1 MEVKKMNRLNLIVN
15 LILGKEIVV
24 YNMWTKE
31 VLMVIGSNE
40 EIITKRYNYDFI
52 GKNDEYL
59 IGDDKTGKIYF
70 KGENNE

>member
-1 MEVKKMNRLNLIVN
+1 MNRLKLIVN
-15 LILGKEIVV
+15 LILGKDIVV
-24 YNMWTKE
+24 YDNWHKE
-31 VLMVIGSNE
+31 VLMIIGSDE